1 MTHPAAL
8 NELKSAVLD
17 PAPKIRDV
25 IADAPRL
32 ANTVKSLESDRRDI
46 LAAFDM
52 IAARRA
58 DRAATEHLMARLN
71 EYRQRAAD
79 LLFEAYAVDLGG
91 ET

>member
-1 MTHPAAL
+1 MRFVSPRAA
-8 NELKSAVLD
+8 S
-17 PAPKIRDV
+17 R
-25 IADAPRL
+25 
-32 ANTVKSLESDRRDI
+32 S
-46 LAAFDM
+46 
-52 IAARRA
+52 ARRA